1 MIREEISN
9 IQLELLRSAM
19 QLESF
24 DSLAAA
30 EQYLRT
36 QVHPQLYSSIQ
47 QLQAIIDGET
57 IEFKRRVCDAVGYHH
72 LPQSFS
78 HAEPLVAQ
86 YQRGGAY
93 AHRHT
98 DDYVATLI
106 LAAFFDT
113 QLLHELTTAVIAE
126 KASQRLTHRFNEMDD
141 ISHSFFARE
150 MDELHH
156 HAAATYPKTAHKV
169 VHSHAM
175 RPLFVEIG
183 DDTIDAKHYR
193 VDGVV
198 DLLDPINQ
206 YHGVRFSEAVEAQ
219 TYHIDQQL
227 SIPLERAKKGMLLRL
242 SLKEMDSIRRHP
254 TEMYFSPKQ
263 VDQLRMKGS
272 AVRTRIGLRGDVR
285 IHPEYFGELGMDRL
299 NSLPPHDIAS
309 VRVRKDVLD
318 IKRLDTDAILTVL
331 V

>member
-1 MIREEISN
+1 MTREEIAD
-9 IQLELLRSAM
+9 IQLNLLRSAM

-47 QLQAIIDGET
+47 QLQAIIDSES

-72 LPQSFS
+72 LPQTYT
-78 HAEPLVAQ
+78 HVEPLVTQ
-86 YQRGGAY
+86 YARGGTY

-98 DDYVATLI
+98 DQYIATII
-106 LAAFFDT
+106 LASFFDQ

-126 KASQRLTHRFNEMDD
+126 KATQKLSHRFNEIDD
-141 ISHSFFARE
+141 MSHAFFTKE
-150 MDELHH
+150 MDEIHQ
-156 HAAATYPKTAHKV
+156 HAAATYPKTGHQV

-183 DDTIDAKHYR
+183 DDTIEAKHVR

-206 YHGVRFSEAVEAQ
+206 YHGVRFSEATEAQ
-219 TYHIDQQL
+219 AYHIDHQL
-227 SIPLERAKKGMLLRL
+227 SIPLDRARRGMVLRL
-242 SLKEMDSIRRHP
+242 SVKEMDSIRRHP
-254 TEMYFSPKQ
+254 TEMYFSPQQ
-263 VDQLRMKGS
+263 VEQLRMKGS

-285 IHPEYFGELGMDRL
+285 IHPEYFGELGVDRV
-299 NSLPPHDIAS
+299 NSLPQHDIAS
-309 VRVRKDVLD
+309 VRIRQDMVD
-318 IKRLDTDAILTVL
+318 IKRLDTESILTVL